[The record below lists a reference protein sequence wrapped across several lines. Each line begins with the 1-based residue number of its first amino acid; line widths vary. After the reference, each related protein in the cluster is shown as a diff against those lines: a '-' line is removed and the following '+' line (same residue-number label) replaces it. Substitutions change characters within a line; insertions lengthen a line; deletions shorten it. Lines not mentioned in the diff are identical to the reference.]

1 MFNVLIIR
9 KQWPNSKNE
18 KTEWNADSKGVEVAG
33 GGGGGVYLPTSPS
46 PSFFILI
53 IRFKFSNNYIL
64 RISHIL

>member
-33 GGGGGVYLPTSPS
+33 GGGGGFIYPLLLALVFSSLLLGS
-46 PSFFILI
+46 SFPI
-53 IRFKFSNNYIL
+53 ITY
-64 RISHIL
+64 

>member
-33 GGGGGVYLPTSPS
+33 GGGGRLFTH
-46 PSFFILI
+46 
-53 IRFKFSNNYIL
+53 FSKP
-64 RISHIL
+64 

>member
-18 KTEWNADSKGVEVAG
+18 KTEWNADSKGMEVA
-33 GGGGGVYLPTSPS
+33 GGGGVYLPTSPS

>member
-33 GGGGGVYLPTSPS
+33 GGGRRLFTH
-46 PSFFILI
+46 
-53 IRFKFSNNYIL
+53 FSKP
-64 RISHIL
+64 

>member
-33 GGGGGVYLPTSPS
+33 GGREEVIYPLLLALVFSSLLLGS
-46 PSFFILI
+46 SFPI
-53 IRFKFSNNYIL
+53 ITY
-64 RISHIL
+64 

>member
-33 GGGGGVYLPTSPS
+33 GGGGGVIYPLLLALVFSS
-46 PSFFILI
+46 LLLGSSFPI
-53 IRFKFSNNYIL
+53 ITY
-64 RISHIL
+64 

>member
-33 GGGGGVYLPTSPS
+33 GGGGGGIYPLLLALVFSSLLLGS
-46 PSFFILI
+46 SFPI
-53 IRFKFSNNYIL
+53 ITY
-64 RISHIL
+64 

>member
-1 MFNVLIIR
+1 MLNVLIIR

-18 KTEWNADSKGVEVAG
+18 KTEWNADSKGVEVG
-33 GGGGGVYLPTSPS
+33 GGGYLPTSPS

>member
-33 GGGGGVYLPTSPS
+33 GGGEVIYPLLLALVFSSLLLGS
-46 PSFFILI
+46 SFPI
-53 IRFKFSNNYIL
+53 ITY
-64 RISHIL
+64 

>member
-33 GGGGGVYLPTSPS
+33 GGGGGGGGGEEVIYPLLLALVFSS
-46 PSFFILI
+46 LLLGSSFPI
-53 IRFKFSNNYIL
+53 ITY
-64 RISHIL
+64 

>member
-33 GGGGGVYLPTSPS
+33 GGGGVGGRSLCTH
-46 PSFFILI
+46 
-53 IRFKFSNNYIL
+53 FS
-64 RISHIL
+64 

>member
-9 KQWPNSKNE
+9 KQWPNSKNK
-18 KTEWNADSKGVEVAG
+18 KTEWNADSKGVEVWG
-33 GGGGGVYLPTSPS
+33 GGGYLPTSPS